1 LTQINHLWELV
12 SKLTVDNWEC
22 MDGDQDFITLA
33 VDANRV
39 VVVLVGL
46 IANRGELHV
55 DVLRD
60 SSRQHSFFVV
70 PDLEEWRLWRQ
81 DVQPLGRR

>member
-12 SKLTVDNWEC
+12 SKLTVDYWEC
-22 MDGDQDFITLA
+22 MNWDQDFIALA

-46 IANRGELHV
+46 VANRGKLHV
-55 DVLRD
+55 DVFGD
-60 SSRQHSFFVV
+60 SGRQQSFFVV